1 MLFVPR
7 QKKLDNTERLPY
19 YFSSDTE
26 NIEMITTLQD
36 VLKEF
41 KSDMERMERRI
52 HESLGTDVPLIQ
64 QVSKYILGA
73 GGKRFRPLLHL
84 LSARLCGCRDHSAE
98 YTLGGVVEFIHTA
111 SLLHDDVID
120 EADIRRG
127 KSSANSLWGN
137 QASILVGDYLYSKAL
152 YHGVRLQNQRVMD
165 VLSETTTTMSEGEV
179 LQLMQIQNIDMA
191 EADYY
196 RLVECKTG
204 VLISAS
210 CRLGAI
216 ISKAPLSQED
226 ALTAYGKKLGFAF
239 QITDDTLDYA
249 ADQKQLGKMLGK
261 DLAEGKVTLPLI
273 YLIHK
278 SNPEEKDRLRAILQA
293 DAVIDSDLLYTL
305 ELMEKYGT
313 INDALRVAQTFSD
326 EAKASLA
333 IFPDSPP
340 RQALMALADYVVQRE
355 M

>member
-1 MLFVPR
+1 
-7 QKKLDNTERLPY
+7 
-19 YFSSDTE
+19 
-26 NIEMITTLQD
+26 
-36 VLKEF
+36 
-41 KSDMERMERRI
+41 MERMEHRI

-84 LSARLCGCRDHSAE
+84 LAARLCGFREHNTE
-98 YTLGGVVEFIHTA
+98 YILGSVVEYIHTA
-111 SLLHDDVID
+111 SLLHDDVVD
-120 EADIRRG
+120 EAKLRRG
-127 KSSANSLWGN
+127 RSSANSIWGN

-152 YHGVRLQNQRVMD
+152 YHAVRLQNQRVMD

-179 LQLMQIQNIDMA
+179 LQLMHIQN
-191 EADYY
+191 ADITENDYF

-204 VLISAS
+204 VLIAAA

-226 ALTAYGKKLGFAF
+226 ALTSYGKKLGLAF

-249 ADQKQLGKMLGK
+249 ADQKQLGKVLGK

-273 YLIHK
+273 YLIRETD
-278 SNPEEKDRLRAILQA
+278 PGEREQLRSILAA
-293 DAVIDSDLLYTL
+293 DTIEDKNLTYTL
-305 ELMEKYGT
+305 GLMEKYGSVSE
-313 INDALRVAQTFSD
+313 ALDRAQSLAD
-326 EAKASLA
+326 EAKAALTL
-333 IFPDSPP
+333 FPNSSS
-340 RQALMALADYVVQRE
+340 RRALSALADYVVRRE

>member
-1 MLFVPR
+1 
-7 QKKLDNTERLPY
+7 
-19 YFSSDTE
+19 
-26 NIEMITTLQD
+26 MITTLQD
-36 VLKEF
+36 VLKEY
-41 KSDMERMERRI
+41 KSDMERMEHRI

-84 LSARLCGCRDHSAE
+84 LSARLCGYREHTAE
-98 YTLGGVVEFIHTA
+98 YLLGSVVEYIHTA
-111 SLLHDDVID
+111 SLLHDDVVD
-120 EADIRRG
+120 EAKIRRG
-127 KSSANSLWGN
+127 RSSANSLWGN

-152 YHGVRLQNQRVMD
+152 YHAVRLQNQRVMD

-179 LQLMQIQNIDMA
+179 LQLMQIQNSEIT
-191 EADYY
+191 EADYF

-216 ISKAPLSQED
+216 ISKAPLSRED
-226 ALTAYGKKLGFAF
+226 ALTAYGKKLGLAF

-249 ADQKQLGKMLGK
+249 ADQRQLGKVLGK
-261 DLAEGKVTLPLI
+261 DLDEGKVTLPLI
-273 YLIHK
+273 YLIRK
-278 SNPEEKDRLRAILQA
+278 ADPEEKEHIRSILHA
-293 DAVIDSDLLYTL
+293 DTVSEHDLTYTL
-305 ELMEKYGT
+305 GLMEKYG
-313 INDALRVAQTFSD
+313 AVD
-326 EAKASLA
+326 EALNLAQSLSNESKAALSV
-333 IFPDSPP
+333 FPDSMP

>member
-1 MLFVPR
+1 M
-7 QKKLDNTERLPY
+7 T
-19 YFSSDTE
+19 
-26 NIEMITTLQD
+26 ITTLQD
-36 VLKEF
+36 VLKEY

-84 LSARLCGCRDHSAE
+84 LSARLCGYREHNAE
-98 YTLGGVVEFIHTA
+98 YLLGSVVEYIHTA
-111 SLLHDDVID
+111 SLLHDDVVD
-120 EADIRRG
+120 EAKIRRG
-127 KSSANSLWGN
+127 RSAANSLWGN

-152 YHGVRLQNQRVMD
+152 YHAVRLQNQRVMD

-179 LQLMQIQNIDMA
+179 LQLMQIQNADIT

-226 ALTAYGKKLGFAF
+226 ALTAYGKKLGLAF

-249 ADQKQLGKMLGK
+249 ADQKQLGKALGK
-261 DLAEGKVTLPLI
+261 DLDEGKVTLPLI
-273 YLIHK
+273 YLIREA
-278 SNPEEKDRLRAILQA
+278 NEEERGRLRGILQA
-293 DAVIDSDLLYTL
+293 EAVTDRDLADTL
-305 ELMEKYGT
+305 GLMETYGSV
-313 INDALRVAQTFSD
+313 NEALAVAQAYSN
-326 EAKASLA
+326 EAKAALMV
-333 IFPDSPP
+333 FPDSAP